1 MLEDSNETAL
11 IGCVQKDL
19 VDFVQSIF
27 DLRTNKSY
35 ITLILDF
42 LIAVHPSKNL
52 YLPHL
57 KASVYFVLSP
67 QSRIYASPDHQIHV
81 SSGICLFFILKYNY
95 LPLIPNYIFIVFRIR
110 RV

>member
-11 IGCVQKDL
+11 IGCVQKDF

-67 QSRIYASPDHQIHV
+67 QSRMYASPDFQIHV
-81 SSGICLFFILKYNY
+81 LSGICFLFMLKYNY
-95 LPLIPNYIFIVFRIR
+95 LRLIPDFICIVFRI
-110 RV
+110 

>member
-1 MLEDSNETAL
+1 LLEDSNETAL

-27 DLRTNKSY
+27 DLRTNKNY

-52 YLPHL
+52 YLPNL

-67 QSRIYASPDHQIHV
+67 QSRMYASPDFHIHV
-81 SSGICLFFILKYNY
+81 SSGIYLLLRLKYSY
-95 LPLIPNYIFIVFRIR
+95 LPLISNFTYIVFRI
-110 RV
+110 

>member
-1 MLEDSNETAL
+1 LLEDSNETTL

-67 QSRIYASPDHQIHV
+67 QSRMYISPDFHIHI
-81 SSGICLFFILKYNY
+81 SSGIYLILY
-95 LPLIPNYIFIVFRIR
+95 LNLVI
-110 RV
+110 

>member
-11 IGCVQKDL
+11 IGCVQKDM

-67 QSRIYASPDHQIHV
+67 QSRMYASPDHHIHV
-81 SSGICLFFILKYNY
+81 SSGICLLFVLKYNY
-95 LPLIPNYIFIVFRIR
+95 LPLIPDFIVFRIR

>member
-19 VDFVQSIF
+19 VDFIQSVF
-27 DLRTNKSY
+27 DLRMNKSY
-35 ITLILDF
+35 VTLILDF
-42 LIAVHPSKNL
+42 LIAVHPTKNL

-67 QSRIYASPDHQIHV
+67 QSRIYASHDYCIHA
-81 SSGICLFFILKYNY
+81 SSGMC
-95 LPLIPNYIFIVFRIR
+95 
-110 RV
+110 

>member
-1 MLEDSNETAL
+1 LLEDSNETSL
-11 IGCVQKDL
+11 IRCVQIDL
-19 VDFVQSIF
+19 VDFIQSIF
-27 DLRTNKSY
+27 DLRTNKNY

-67 QSRIYASPDHQIHV
+67 QSRMYASPDFHIHV
-81 SSGICLFFILKYNY
+81 SSGIFSLCILKYTY
-95 LPLIPNYIFIVFRIR
+95 LHLISNFAYIVFRI
-110 RV
+110 